1 MIFPTTIDH
10 FWQQPSHTH
19 PHLPLDSVCTHRLR
33 VHGMDGEERGGR
45 GGGGGGEEE
54 ARGEGGVE
62 QQHHGQVQ
70 GQVGGVEHSAVQP
83 RQPHR
88 HPEHGG
94 VISMQGQCNQIGFLR
109 TLEFSTFKD
118 INFRVDM
125 NSKNVYKCPL
135 SSLDFFFWIFHL
147 ILKGWRKSFIG
158 ITMQR

>member
-1 MIFPTTIDH
+1 MGSGDFPCCSAGKITWPLLIIFDNNHHTQTPT
-10 FWQQPSHTH
+10 S
-19 PHLPLDSVCTHRLR
+19 PLDSVCTHRLR
-33 VHGMDGEERGGR
+33 VHGMDGEERGGH

-88 HPEHGG
+88 HPEHRG

-125 NSKNVYKCPL
+125 NSKSAYKCPPHL
-135 SSLDFFFWIFHL
+135 WI
-147 ILKGWRKSFIG
+147 SF
-158 ITMQR
+158 

>member
-1 MIFPTTIDH
+1 
-10 FWQQPSHTH
+10 
-19 PHLPLDSVCTHRLR
+19 
-33 VHGMDGEERGGR
+33 MDGEERGGR

-88 HPEHGG
+88 HPEHRGM
-94 VISMQGQCNQIGFLR
+94 ISMQGQCNQIGFLR

-135 SSLDFFFWIFHL
+135 SSLDFFFLDFSFNIEGMKKKFHRHDHAAL
-147 ILKGWRKSFIG
+147 MQASFAVSYYYRFI
-158 ITMQR
+158 RS